1 MKQKFHTFKGVTLE
15 DAYRAMRKKLGE
27 DALVIRTRSYI
38 QGGFWGSWFGR
49 KMVEI
54 TASSL
59 DQESPYHSRPLSPA
73 EKKYLASGTK
83 VDINA
88 MPASEPIKPNTD
100 KIAQF
105 QKLIRDTQERIGMVA
120 NLDETPLKSAT
131 PSGSPTMP
139 MENEIPP
146 VTTHTGESGNVVHAD
161 PIPLDLSKTTK
172 SAPIPHE
179 DLRQELAEMREMLHI
194 LSAEL
199 PGATLEPEF
208 VHHYHMLLERGLT
221 RKHAASL
228 VHTASKRINLQ
239 SFKDPKI
246 FMERLK
252 MEMRKPIHVT
262 GGIALQAG
270 QRRIVA
276 LIGPTGV
283 GKTTNLAKL
292 AALFTVQENSRIG
305 IITTDTYRVA
315 ATDQLNTYANIINI
329 DMEVVHTE
337 NDMKNALKRFDDRD
351 LVFIDTAG
359 SSPYNDKQLLEL
371 QELLAVAKPDETHLL
386 LNANSGVP
394 NLLDAVKQYA
404 ILEPTGLFMT
414 KLDETR
420 QYGALYCLAAES
432 GIPLSYFS
440 TGQEVPDD
448 IMLAHPGKLAT
459 MVIEGMQR
467 G

>member
-1 MKQKFHTFKGVTLE
+1 MKQKFHTFKGATLE
-15 DAYRAMRKKLGE
+15 DAYRAMRQKLGE
-27 DALVIRTRSYI
+27 EAQVIRTRSYI
-38 QGGFWGSWFGR
+38 QGGFWGNWFGR

-59 DQESPYHSRPLSPA
+59 DHESPYHSRPLSPA
-73 EKKYLASGTK
+73 EKKYLASG
-83 VDINA
+83 VREEINA
-88 MPASEPIKPNTD
+88 VPTTHVNKPNSD
-100 KIAQF
+100 KINQF

-120 NLDETPLKSAT
+120 NINDAPLKSAT

-139 MENEIPP
+139 MENEMPA
-146 VTTHTGESGNVVHAD
+146 VTARTNEMGNVVHAD
-161 PIPLDLSKTTK
+161 PIPLDVSKTTA
-172 SAPIPHE
+172 SIPIPQE

-208 VHHYHMLLERGLT
+208 VRHYHMLLEKGMT
-221 RKHAASL
+221 RRQAASL
-228 VHTASKRINLQ
+228 VHTASKRVNLQ
-239 SFKDPKI
+239 SFKDPRI
-246 FMERLK
+246 FIERLK
-252 MEMRKPIHVT
+252 LEMRKPIHVT

-329 DMEVVHTE
+329 DMEVVHTAD
-337 NDMKNALKRFDDRD
+337 DMKNALKRFHDRD

-359 SSPYNDKQLLEL
+359 SSPYNEKQLHEL
-371 QELLAVAKPDETHLL
+371 QELLSVAKPDETHLL
-386 LNANSGVP
+386 LSANTGIQ
-394 NLLDAVKQYA
+394 NLQGAVKQYA
-404 ILEPTGLFMT
+404 VLEPTGLFMT
-414 KLDETR
+414 KLDETQ
-420 QYGALYCLAAES
+420 QYGALYCLAAET

-459 MVIEGMQR
+459 MVLEGL
-467 G
+467 